1 MRMKQFEGKVAIVT
15 GGSSGV
21 GKATCIELA
30 KRGASVVV
38 SGRREKECLETLEV
52 IKEVGGNGIFIQCD
66 ISDGIQVK
74 NLVYQTVVKF
84 GKLDLAINNA
94 GYFGVNSS
102 LTEYPEDIYEKVI
115 NTNLKGTF
123 LCLKYEL
130 QEMAKSGGSI
140 VNIASVNGLVSM
152 PYGVGPYAASKH
164 AIVGLTKT
172 AALEFASKKIR
183 VNAICP
189 AIIETEMMS
198 EIFNAS
204 PNPEKAKRNMDM
216 AHPMQRMCK
225 PEEVAKSAV
234 WLCSD
239 EASFITGV
247 ALPVDGGWTAQ

>member
-1 MRMKQFEGKVAIVT
+1 MKQFEGKVALVT

-21 GKATCIELA
+21 GRATCIEFA
-30 KRGASVVV
+30 RKGANVVV
-38 SGRREKECLETLEV
+38 SGRREKESLETLEV
-52 IKEVGGNGIFIQCD
+52 IKREGGNGIFIACD
-66 ISDGIQVK
+66 ISDGKQVM
-74 NLVYQTVVKF
+74 NLISETVNKY
-84 GKLDLAINNA
+84 GRLDFAVNNA
-94 GYFGVNSS
+94 GYFGVNSL
-102 LTEYPEDIYEKVI
+102 LTDYPEDIYEKVI

-123 LCLKYEL
+123 LCLKYEIK
-130 QEMAKSGGSI
+130 EMIKNGGSI

-172 AALEFASKKIR
+172 AALEFAAKKIR

-189 AIIETEMMS
+189 AIIETEMMTG
-198 EIFNAS
+198 IFNAS

-216 AHPMQRMCK
+216 AHPMQRMCQ

-234 WLCSD
+234 WLCSE

>member
-1 MRMKQFEGKVAIVT
+1 MKQFEGKVVIVT

-21 GKATCIELA
+21 GKATCIEFA
-30 KRGASVVV
+30 KRGATVVV
-38 SGRREKECLETLEV
+38 SSRREKEGLETLGL
-52 IKEVGGNGIFIQCD
+52 IQKEGGNGIFISCD
-66 ISDGIQVK
+66 ISNSEQVK
-74 NLVYQTVVKF
+74 NLVANTVK
-84 GKLDLAINNA
+84 KLGRLDYAVNNA
-94 GYFGVNSS
+94 GYFGVNSL
-102 LTEYPEDIYEKVI
+102 LTDYPEDVYEKVI

-123 LCLKYEL
+123 LCLKYEI
-130 QEMAKSGGSI
+130 QELVKNGGSI

-172 AALEFASKKIR
+172 AALEFAAKKVR

-204 PNPEKAKRNMDM
+204 SNPEKAKRNMDM
-216 AHPMQRMCK
+216 SHPMQRMCQ